1 MIIYIYMYIYNYIHM
16 YIFDIYI
23 IQTIICICIY
33 IHMYIILYYILRTIL
48 ITFECSP
55 RRFRSISP
63 PTAWL
68 TWTTVRPLDQ
78 TPKTPNWIRSFPGF
92 WQRLKVAILQLLL
105 SPGSTEDFWVDTQIF
120 IWSWDKG
127 IFSRDIPLHRSE
139 K

>member
-1 MIIYIYMYIYNYIHM
+1 MYIYTIIYICIYLIY
-16 YIFDIYI
+16 IYI
-23 IQTIICICIY
+23 IQSIICICIYIY

-48 ITFECSP
+48 ITFELSP

-92 WQRLKVAILQLLL
+92 WQRLKLAILQLLL
-105 SPGSTEDFWVDTQIF
+105 SPGSTEVFWVDTQIF

-127 IFSRDIPLHRSE
+127 IFSRDIPLHRPE